1 MKGRG
6 VMSNGGSRANMGMT
20 TIGGEWKE
28 GVVKVIWVAISGCY
42 DGQQE

>member
-6 VMSNGGSRANMGMT
+6 MMSNDGSRANMRMT